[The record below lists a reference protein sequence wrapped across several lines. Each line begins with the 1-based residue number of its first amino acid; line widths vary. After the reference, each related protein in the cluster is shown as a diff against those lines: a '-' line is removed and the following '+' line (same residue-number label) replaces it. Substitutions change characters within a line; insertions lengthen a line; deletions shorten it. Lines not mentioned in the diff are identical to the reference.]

1 MGTTGPRIITYRKR
15 PLTGPLWYKE
25 LPQDI
30 PQDILTVADEKYKRV
45 KQLYILFIKKWLVE
59 VKL

>member
-25 LPQDI
+25 L